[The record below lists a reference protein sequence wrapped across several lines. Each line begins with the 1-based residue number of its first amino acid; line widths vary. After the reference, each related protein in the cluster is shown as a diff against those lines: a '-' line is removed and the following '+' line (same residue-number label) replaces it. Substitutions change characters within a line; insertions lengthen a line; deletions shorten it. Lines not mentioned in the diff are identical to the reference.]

1 MRAVTHAVFD
11 PGLEWITV
19 AETELSDVDGEAGE
33 LPTPKRCGSSGN
45 RWSTRASLPRG

>member
-11 PGLEWITV
+11 PGLESITV
-19 AETELSDVDGEAGE
+19 AETELSDVDGE
-33 LPTPKRCGSSGN
+33 LPTPKRYGSSGN